1 MTNTTNIDRDFISRV
16 FDTPDAFAALS
27 VADKEK
33 LEKEVSKTIAALDK
47 GELSVVV
54 RTPARDANSEDT
66 FTVETFTKK
75 AILLHFRLQKM
86 GVIECGPFNFVDKIP
101 LKKWSGQEGVRVVPH
116 ALVRQGAF
124 IESGAILMPSY
135 VNIGAR
141 VGSGTMVDTWATV
154 GSCAYIGKNVH
165 LSGGVGIG
173 GVLEPVQASPVIV
186 EDNCFV
192 GSRAILVEG
201 VHIESGAVIGAGV
214 TITGSTKIIDVT
226 GSKPVVLK
234 GRVPKNS
241 VVIPGTTEK
250 QFAAGKFGVPCAL
263 IIGQRKES
271 TNLKTSLTDALRDF
285 DIAT

>member
-1 MTNTTNIDRDFISRV
+1 MTHQNIDHAFIAQV
-16 FDTPDAFAALS
+16 FDTPEMFAKLS
-27 VADKEK
+27 ETDRAR
-33 LEKEVSKTIAALDK
+33 LQTEVSKTIHALDR
-47 GELSVVV
+47 GELSVVKK
-54 RTPARDANSEDT
+54 TAGGFE
-66 FTVETFTKK
+66 VETFTKK

-86 GVIECGPFNFVDKIP
+86 EVVECGPFTFVDKIP
-101 LKKWSGQEGVRVVPH
+101 LKKWNGSEGVRVVPQ

-124 IESGAILMPSY
+124 VESGAILMPSY

-186 EDNCFV
+186 EDDCFI

-226 GSKPVVLK
+226 GPTPVVLK

-241 VVIPGTTEK
+241 IVIPGTTEK
-250 QFAAGKFGVPCAL
+250 EFPSGKFGVPCAL

-271 TNLKTSLTDALRDF
+271 TNLKTSLTEALREF
-285 DIAT
+285 DVAT

>member
-1 MTNTTNIDRDFISRV
+1 MTDLGIDQNFISKV
-16 FDTPDAFAALS
+16 FDSPDAFSALS
-27 VADKEK
+27 DGDRSRLQV
-33 LEKEVSKTIAALDK
+33 EVLKTISALDR

-54 RTPARDANSEDT
+54 KTNDKFSVR
-66 FTVETFTKK
+66 TFTKK

-86 GVIECGPFNFVDKIP
+86 EVIENGPFRFVDKIP
-101 LKKWSGQEGVRVVPH
+101 LKKWNGTEGVRVVPH
-116 ALVRQGAF
+116 ALVREGAF

-154 GSCAYIGKNVH
+154 GSCAYIGRNVH

-186 EDNCFV
+186 EDNVFV

-201 VHIESGAVIGAGV
+201 VHIEEGAVIGAGV

-226 GSKPVVLK
+226 GSVPVIMK

-241 VVIPGTTEK
+241 VVIPGTTQK
-250 QFAAGKFGVPCAL
+250 DFPSGSFGVPCAL

>member
-1 MTNTTNIDRDFISRV
+1 MNHTIDRDFISHV
-16 FDTPDAFAALS
+16 FDTPDMFANLS
-27 VADKEK
+27 EIEK
-33 LEKEVSKTIAALDK
+33 ARLTKEVSMTIDGLDR

-54 RTPARDANSEDT
+54 KKGEAFS
-66 FTVETFTKK
+66 VETYLKK

-86 GVIECGPFNFVDKIP
+86 EVIECGPFTYVDKIP
-101 LKKWSGQEGVRVVPH
+101 LKKWTGKEGVRVVPQ
-116 ALVRQGAF
+116 ALVRRGAF
-124 IESGAILMPSY
+124 IENGVILMPSY

-141 VGSGTMVDTWATV
+141 VGTGTMVDTWATV
-154 GSCAYIGKNVH
+154 GSCAFIGQNVH

-250 QFAAGKFGVPCAL
+250 EFSAGKFGVPCAL

>member
-1 MTNTTNIDRDFISRV
+1 MSQDFISHV
-16 FDTPDAFAALS
+16 FDTPDRFASLTGT
-27 VADKEK
+27 EK
-33 LEKEVSKTIAALDK
+33 AQLAKDVSDVIRELDH
-47 GELSVVV
+47 GTQSVVEKSAGGFQV
-54 RTPARDANSEDT
+54 NTRA
-66 FTVETFTKK
+66 KK

-86 GVIECGPFNFVDKIP
+86 ELIEVGPFHFVDKIP
-101 LKKWSGQEGVRVVPH
+101 LKKWNGKEGVRVVPH
-116 ALVRQGAF
+116 ALVREGAF
-124 IESGAILMPSY
+124 VESGAILMPSY

-154 GSCAYIGKNVH
+154 GSCAFIGKNVH

-186 EDNCFV
+186 EDNVFV

-201 VHIESGAVIGAGV
+201 VHIEEGAVIGAGV

-226 GSKPVVLK
+226 GKDPVVLK

-250 QFAAGKFGVPCAL
+250 IFPAGRFGVPCAL

-285 DIAT
+285 DVAT